1 MEFKFRAVDKRPP
14 NCFSYSSSSF
24 NYLSGQ
30 AFRPNPRFD
39 FNRSRP
45 DQVQRELEKAQ
56 IREEIIAS
64 EIARRR
70 ALEAEVR
77 REMMAEREMAAMHM
91 ARETGLSFEHRLTMR
106 LDPRRPFMHHF
117 SNHHRWRSE
126 ERLDLLPPLP
136 PPPPPMLPSR
146 VTEVLDTQMKATSEG
161 NKNKLIIL
169 AQLFHFLF
177 TYSIQ
182 LTTMWGSLSTM
193 VVTEVVYVFIRCDVI
208 PSRRLPSVFV
218 ENLYASLVSSN
229 MAKPDPNRVVGA
241 KRKTPPL
248 AGELPL
254 PLINLKKKPDEEWSC
269 AVCQVSA
276 TSEKGLTE
284 HLQGRKHKAKEARL
298 RAERMEKNSNTNT
311 TRLPKKPRKRP
322 KVAETETDKKLTQL
336 NKNVDG
342 SDQKLEE
349 REKLKNKEDEL
360 PVQKKEAERFRKK
373 NGNAN
378 SLMKKHGLMAVDKVE
393 RTPEFRKKKRFK
405 FWCKMCLVGAYSEVV
420 METHKKGKRHI
431 ARVQEHDENNAAAP
445 ATTTTTNTVTEQASP
460 DFTQMPNDT
469 DVVANEAKDK
479 QMDVS
484 ETDFCNYSPV
494 VN

>member
-91 ARETGLSFEHRLTMR
+91 ARETALSFEHRLTMR

-117 SNHHRWRSE
+117 SNHHRWWSE

-169 AQLFHFLF
+169 
-177 TYSIQ
+177 
-182 LTTMWGSLSTM
+182 
-193 VVTEVVYVFIRCDVI
+193 
-208 PSRRLPSVFV
+208 
-218 ENLYASLVSSN
+218 
-229 MAKPDPNRVVGA
+229 AKPDPNRVVGA

-405 FWCKMCLVGAYSEVV
+405 FWCEMCLVGAYSEVV

-484 ETDFCNYSPV
+484 ETDFCNYFPV